1 MGAVAAALQR
11 RGDSVSGSDANVYPP
26 MSSFLEAEGI
36 AVTEGFQA
44 ENIPAETDVVVVGNA
59 ISRGNEEAETVLE
72 RKLLYLSLPEVLKQ
86 EFLRGRRNLVVTGT
100 HGKTTT
106 ASLLAW
112 LLECSGRNP
121 GFLIG
126 GIPRNF
132 HGGARFEDSEWVVL
146 EGDEYDCAFFDKRS
160 KFLHYLPEV
169 VVVNNI
175 EYDHADIFGSVEEI
189 TLSFRR
195 LLNIVP
201 RNGMIFVNGDDP
213 VCLEAAAGAPAP
225 VRRVGLSPDCEARIE
240 GLELDAE
247 EVRFRIGGED
257 YKVPMGGMFNARNAA
272 MSICAARHVGLSPE
286 AIRAGFP
293 GFLGIARRQELRG
306 ERRGVRVI
314 DDFGHH
320 PTAIRETL
328 VAMRRRYPQGK
339 LWAVFEPRSN
349 SSQRRVFQEQ
359 FTAAFRE
366 ADAVVLT
373 GLHRPERIAEE
384 ERLDVAR
391 VVADLSA
398 AGRQAWVEAGA
409 DAIVCRLAP
418 LVESGDTIVVF
429 SNGGFDG
436 IHGKLL
442 NRL

>member
-11 RGDSVSGSDANVYPP
+11 RGNSVSGSDANVYPP

-36 AVTEGFQA
+36 PVTEGFRA
-44 ENIPAETDVVVVGNA
+44 GNIPAETGVVVIGNA
-59 ISRGNEEAETVLE
+59 ISRGNEEAETVLD

-112 LLECSGRNP
+112 LLECGGRRP

-132 HGGARFEDSEWVVL
+132 HCGARFENSDWVVL

-169 VVVNNI
+169 VIVNNI
-175 EYDHADIFGSVEEI
+175 EFDHADIYGSLEEI
-189 TLSFRR
+189 ALSFRR
-195 LLNIVP
+195 LLNVVP

-225 VRRVGLSPDCEARIE
+225 VRRVGLSPDCEGRIE
-240 GLELDAE
+240 DLELEAE
-247 EVRFRIGGED
+247 QVRFRIGGED
-257 YKVPMGGMFNARNAA
+257 YTVPLGGEFNARNAA
-272 MSICAARHVGLSPE
+272 MSICAARHVGVSPQE
-286 AIRAGFP
+286 IREGLP
-293 GFLGIARRQELRG
+293 RFLGVARRQELRG

-328 VAMRRRYPQGK
+328 LAMRRRYPQGK
-339 LWAVFEPRSN
+339 LWALFEPRSN

-373 GLHRPERIAEE
+373 GLHRPERIAEG
-384 ERLDVAR
+384 ERLDVER
-391 VVADLSA
+391 IVADLCA
-398 AGRQAWVEAGA
+398 AGREAWLEAGA
-409 DAIVCRLAP
+409 DAIVSRLAP
-418 LVESGDTIVVF
+418 LAQSGDTIVVF
-429 SNGGFDG
+429 SNGGFEG

-442 NRL
+442 ERL